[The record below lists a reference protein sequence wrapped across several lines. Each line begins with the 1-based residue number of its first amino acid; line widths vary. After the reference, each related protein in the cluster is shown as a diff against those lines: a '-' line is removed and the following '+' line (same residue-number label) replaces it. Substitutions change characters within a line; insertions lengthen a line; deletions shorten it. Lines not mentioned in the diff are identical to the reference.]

1 MRRRTEKRLPDFD
14 YTAPGPYWVT
24 IKLHRPQP
32 LFGSVHDDGVHL
44 SDIGEMIDAEW
55 QNLPS
60 RYPSVAL
67 DAYVVMPDHIH
78 GLLTLFESPLSAPG
92 LTLGRVIGTFKSVTT
107 INYGRGVRE
116 RGWMPYERYFWLE
129 DYYEHV
135 VRGEADLISKRLYV
149 ERNPWR
155 WRARER
161 SEG

>member
-1 MRRRTEKRLPDFD
+1 MAIGTVGGTVDAMLVIATGRHRRSVSSPFDSFRGDPMRRRTEKRLPDFD

-78 GLLTLFESPLSAPG
+78 GLLTLFESP
-92 LTLGRVIGTFKSVTT
+92 
-107 INYGRGVRE
+107 
-116 RGWMPYERYFWLE
+116 
-129 DYYEHV
+129 
-135 VRGEADLISKRLYV
+135 
-149 ERNPWR
+149 
-155 WRARER
+155 
-161 SEG
+161 